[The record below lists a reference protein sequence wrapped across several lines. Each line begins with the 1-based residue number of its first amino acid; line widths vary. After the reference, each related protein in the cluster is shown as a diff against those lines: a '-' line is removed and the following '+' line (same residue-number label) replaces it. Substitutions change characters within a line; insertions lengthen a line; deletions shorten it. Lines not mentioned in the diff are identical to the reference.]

1 MANLDLM
8 KKETVFSKLKINN
21 CQKPCESTLP
31 IITL

>member
-8 KKETVFSKLKINN
+8 KKETVFSKLKIYN